1 MDAAAE
7 PTWMYSRRV
16 LEGLSSPSQRQ
27 VSAQPK
33 SIIELHNLTYRTKGS
48 SKGGYRHIGTVCSMD
63 AAAEPTWTYSRRVPV
78 CLYPPLLR
86 HSYTKPIK
94 HEAMPPSLYLRG
106 YDAAIIARLTPTTQ
120 DNSMEPM
127 INIALRA
134 ARKAGENIVR
144 ASDDLERFEVKAKG
158 VNNFVSE
165 VDINA
170 EQEIIYHLQKA
181 YPDHAIMGEE
191 SGLTGSE
198 DAEYRWII
206 DPLDGTTNF
215 IRGIPHYAVSVAC
228 TFKGKLEHAVIVDP
242 VRREEFTASRGR
254 GAQLNGHRIRVSK
267 LASLDGAL
275 LGTGIPFKEHCD
287 DKLGPYS
294 QSMELL
300 AGQCAGIRR
309 AGAASLDLAYVAA
322 GRLDAFWEIGL
333 APWDI
338 AAGAL
343 LVREAGGLVADI
355 DGSDGYLESGNIVCG
370 NPKCFKAVLQT
381 VKPLLG

>member
-1 MDAAAE
+1 
-7 PTWMYSRRV
+7 
-16 LEGLSSPSQRQ
+16 
-27 VSAQPK
+27 
-33 SIIELHNLTYRTKGS
+33 
-48 SKGGYRHIGTVCSMD
+48 
-63 AAAEPTWTYSRRVPV
+63 
-78 CLYPPLLR
+78 
-86 HSYTKPIK
+86 
-94 HEAMPPSLYLRG
+94 
-106 YDAAIIARLTPTTQ
+106 
-120 DNSMEPM
+120 MEPM

-144 ASDDLERFEVKAKG
+144 ASDELHRFEVKAKG
-158 VNNFVSE
+158 INNFVSE

-170 EQEIIYHLQKA
+170 EREIIYHLQKA
-181 YPDHAIMGEE
+181 YPDHAILGEE
-191 SGLTGSE
+191 SGLIGDE
-198 DAEYRWII
+198 NADYRWII

-215 IRGIPHYAVSVAC
+215 IRGIPHYAVSIAC
-228 TFKGKLEHAVIVDP
+228 MYRGRIEHAVILDP
-242 VRREEFTASRGR
+242 VRQEEFTASRGR
-254 GAQLNGHRIRVSK
+254 GAQLNGHRIRVSD

-294 QSMELL
+294 KTIEML

-333 APWDI
+333 AQWDI
-338 AAGAL
+338 AAGVL

-355 DGSDGYLESGNIVCG
+355 DASENYLESGNIVCG
-370 NPKCFKAVLQT
+370 NPKCFKAVLQV

>member
-1 MDAAAE
+1 
-7 PTWMYSRRV
+7 
-16 LEGLSSPSQRQ
+16 
-27 VSAQPK
+27 
-33 SIIELHNLTYRTKGS
+33 
-48 SKGGYRHIGTVCSMD
+48 
-63 AAAEPTWTYSRRVPV
+63 
-78 CLYPPLLR
+78 
-86 HSYTKPIK
+86 
-94 HEAMPPSLYLRG
+94 
-106 YDAAIIARLTPTTQ
+106 
-120 DNSMEPM
+120 MEPM

-144 ASDDLERFEVKAKG
+144 ASDDLDRFEVKAKG
-158 VNNFVSE
+158 VNDYVSE
-165 VDINA
+165 VDLAA

-181 YPDHAIMGEE
+181 YPDHAILGEE
-191 SGLTGSE
+191 SGLVGSE

-215 IRGIPHYAVSVAC
+215 RRGIPHYGVSIAC
-228 TFKGKLEHAVIVDP
+228 LYRGKMEHAVIVDP

-254 GAQLNGHRIRVSK
+254 GAALNGRRIRVSNRS
-267 LASLDGAL
+267 SLDGAL
-275 LGTGIPFKEHCD
+275 LGTGIPFKNHCD
-287 DKLGPYS
+287 DRLEPYS
-294 QSMELL
+294 KSIELL

-322 GRLDAFWEIGL
+322 GRFDAFWEIGL

-355 DGSDGYLESGNIVCG
+355 DASDNFLDSGNIVCG
-370 NPKCFKAVLQT
+370 APKVFKAVLQT

>member
-1 MDAAAE
+1 
-7 PTWMYSRRV
+7 
-16 LEGLSSPSQRQ
+16 
-27 VSAQPK
+27 
-33 SIIELHNLTYRTKGS
+33 
-48 SKGGYRHIGTVCSMD
+48 
-63 AAAEPTWTYSRRVPV
+63 
-78 CLYPPLLR
+78 
-86 HSYTKPIK
+86 
-94 HEAMPPSLYLRG
+94 
-106 YDAAIIARLTPTTQ
+106 
-120 DNSMEPM
+120 MEPM

-134 ARKAGENIVR
+134 ARKVGENIVR
-144 ASDDLERFEVKAKG
+144 ASDDLHRFEVKAKG
-158 VNNFVSE
+158 VNDFVTE

-181 YPDHAIMGEE
+181 YPDHAILGEE
-191 SGLTGSE
+191 SGLLGSE

-215 IRGIPHYAVSVAC
+215 IRGLPHYAISIAC
-228 TFKGKLEHAVIVDP
+228 VYRGQLEHAVVLDP

-254 GAQLNGHRIRVSK
+254 GAQLNGHRIRVSA
-267 LASLDGAL
+267 LTSLEGAL
-275 LGTGIPFKEHCD
+275 LGTGIPFKNHCD
-287 DKLGPYS
+287 DKIVPYS
-294 QSMELL
+294 KSIEVL
-300 AGQCAGIRR
+300 AAQCAGIRR

-355 DGSDGYLESGNIVCG
+355 DASDNYLESGNIVCG